1 MMNGQVRPT
10 DKDKGNGVELSTEE
24 ARSGATPH
32 MTRYILGWGL
42 FLVILAFLIV
52 LWYGKSGS

>member
-1 MMNGQVRPT
+1 MNSQTRPT

-24 ARSGATPH
+24 ARAGATPH

-42 FLVILAFLIV
+42 VLVVIGFLVV
-52 LWYGKSGS
+52 LGFGWAGT